1 MLKEIYKNKKGFT
14 LAELVIVMIITT
26 ILVAVAAF
34 SASQTSEKANMKS
47 SIVQVA
53 EILRQVQNY
62 SMTGHEDGGSVP
74 DAYGIFF
81 EDSDTYIFFKDLNA
95 NDAWDAGETI
105 KSYDLE
111 GNTGFVFA
119 DFTPDACE
127 ANNGCTI
134 VARIPGG
141 IFRYDDNNATKDDSD
156 PDADNVVISLSVGDL
171 TDDLTLNTYSG
182 KVSY

>member
-1 MLKEIYKNKKGFT
+1 MLGEIYKNKKGFT

-47 SIVQVA
+47 SIVQVS
-53 EILRQVQNY
+53 EILRQIQNY
-62 SMTGHEDGGSVP
+62 SMTGHEDDGSVP

-81 EDSDTYIFFKDLNA
+81 EDADTYIFFKDLNA
-95 NDAWDAGETI
+95 NDAWDAGETLNT
-105 KSYDLE
+105 YDLE
-111 GNTGFVFA
+111 GNSGFVFA
-119 DFTPDACE
+119 DFTPDVCE
-127 ANNGCTI
+127 ANNGCSI
-134 VARIPGG
+134 ISQIPGG
-141 IFRYDDNNATKDDSD
+141 TFCYDDNNATKGDTDC
-156 PDADNVVISLSVGDL
+156 DADNVVISLSVGEL